1 MIREAVLRALQQAR
15 HMAPP
20 AGIVLVASL
29 AAPLAEG
36 APGDLDPTFGDA
48 GRLELPDLGP
58 VWSLELEDD
67 GDGFLAGGDYFC
79 YYDDCSLTSFT
90 HPFSSSVHST
100 WITPTRSCPHAGPD
114 TARQPDGKLVGI
126 GRTTQPAGFTLTAFP
141 PATPTSAGHDVRRGG
156 LVQSPPT
163 RTCRTP
169 DAVALNRTPYRRR
182 GPTATLAVLR
192 CSRTVPP
199 TGIRNAGVVS
209 T

>member
-48 GRLELPDLGP
+48 GRLELPDFGR

-90 HPFSSSVHST
+90 HPFSSSGALDLDY
-100 WITPTRSCPHAGPD
+100 TPPELPNTLVLD

-126 GRTTQPAGFTLTAFP
+126 GRTTGQTGLDADRVP
-141 PATPTSAGHDVRRGG
+141 PATRRSAGRDVRRGWSRPVHLQRERAAHRDG
-156 LVQSPPT
+156 RCPGT
-163 RTCRTP
+163 GWP
-169 DAVALNRTPYRRR
+169 DRRR
-182 GPTATLAVLR
+182 RIPRRRLAGAAAARGR
-192 CSRTVPP
+192 CPRR
-199 TGIRNAGVVS
+199 GIR
-209 T
+209 